1 MSNNIYKF
9 SESYQLKILSLLAR
23 RKDIFI
29 TYREVIKPQYF
40 RKDIHI
46 DLARIIFN
54 FYDTEIDRSSIHG
67 TEVNS
72 PTFDVLIEEVR
83 KLCKGPKAK
92 LAGQYALDVAD
103 LVEMDLSDA
112 EYVKDSIIAFGKRSA
127 IEHAILASV
136 DVIEKGT
143 EDYSDIEDMITKAIR
158 VGDDISDLGTDFFE
172 DAESRMKI
180 YSTGTD
186 GVRRIPTGMAG
197 LDKVMHGGLGDG
209 ELGVVIAPPNRG
221 KSIALINIG
230 SGAVMEGY
238 NVAHIT
244 LEMPEKQVAK
254 RYDGRL
260 TKKNFDYMKEN
271 SSKVL
276 GAILN
281 IQKLHKG
288 KLHIKKFPANTCT
301 VNTIKSYLTR
311 LYIEKGFKPDLII
324 VDYGDLMQPLKSY
337 KDKRFEVESVYL
349 DLRELGCEYSCPV
362 WTASQTNRGG
372 LDKKIISIGDLAEA
386 FNKANIADC
395 MVALCQTLEE
405 KEDGTMRI
413 HVAKHRDG
421 VASITLP
428 ADIDYP
434 TYNLTVYNEEK

>member
-158 VGDDISDLGTDFFE
+158 VGDDVSDLGTDYFE
-172 DAESRMKI
+172 NAEARMKL
-180 YSTGTD
+180 YASGTD

-197 LDKVMHGGLGDG
+197 LDKVLHGGLGDG

-230 SGAVMEGY
+230 AGAVMEGF
-238 NVAHIT
+238 NVAHYT
-244 LEMPEKQVAK
+244 LEMPQKQVEK
-254 RYDGRL
+254 RYDGRFM
-260 TKKNFDYMKEN
+260 KKDFEYLKEN

-276 GAILN
+276 AAIHN
-281 IQKLHKG
+281 IQKMHKG
-288 KLHIKKFPANTCT
+288 NLIIKKYPASTCSI
-301 VNTIKSYLTR
+301 NTIRSHLTR
-311 LYIEKGFKPDLII
+311 LHIEKGFLPDLIL

-337 KDKRFEVESVYL
+337 KDKRFEIESIYL
-349 DLRELGCEYSCPV
+349 ALRDLGCEDGCPV
-362 WTASQTNRGG
+362 WTASQTSKGG
-372 LDKKIISIGDLAEA
+372 LDKKIITMADLAEA
-386 FNKANIADC
+386 FLKANIADF
-395 MVALCQTLEE
+395 MMALCQTTEE
-405 KEDGTMRI
+405 YQENQMRI

-434 TYNLTVYNEEK
+434 TYNLTVYNEER